1 MKLHPSQIAAL
12 IQRGTSSFP
21 YRKPQSAM
29 VIPEIDLSEKELIA
43 LAQLNRFNFEDEMFL
58 IRHRTP
64 GRLGCCGDC
73 EQLLFVIYI
82 DLIEEALG
90 LKPELALH
98 SRDAKV
104 HNIEELARFLKK
116 EKGMHFAEVITLI
129 AALVTFYHKA
139 KIALAN
145 QIAWRPYHPGYVPK
159 TA

>member
-12 IQRGTSSFP
+12 IQRGTTGFP

-29 VIPEIDLSEKELIA
+29 IIPEVDLSEKELIV
-43 LAQLNRFNFEDEMFL
+43 LAQLGRFNFEGEMFL
-58 IRHRTP
+58 LSHRAL

-73 EQLLFVIYI
+73 EQRLFTIYL

-90 LKPELALH
+90 LKPDLALH

-104 HNIEELARFLKK
+104 HGIEELAGFLQEK
-116 EKGMHFAEVITLI
+116 KGMHFSAVIALI
-129 AALVTFYHKA
+129 ASLVTFCYKA
-139 KIALAN
+139 EKALAN